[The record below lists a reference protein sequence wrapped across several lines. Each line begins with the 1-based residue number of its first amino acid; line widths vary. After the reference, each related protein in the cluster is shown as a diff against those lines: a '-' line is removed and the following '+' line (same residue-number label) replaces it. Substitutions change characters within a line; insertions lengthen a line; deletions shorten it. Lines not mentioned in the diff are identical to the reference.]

1 MQSSSILCCSTN
13 SFSPSLYF
21 STTQPITVLSGK
33 QINSAPNFSFSS
45 KLPLTSLHTRPP
57 SRFIIQST
65 ATQELVETTSSASGF
80 VETGYIYGV
89 HGFQGEVRVKPSTD
103 FPDLRFSKPGTRW
116 LKQQVSGTETL
127 QEIELVEGRGH
138 PGQSWIVR
146 FNNINTVEQAQ
157 KLVGSTILVTDEDRP
172 VLEEGEFYTHDL
184 IGVRVILKESG
195 EPVGTVVNVFNSG
208 ASDLL
213 HVKLNSL
220 RNIPDQ
226 IGKSKIGAGDSGP
239 LVWVPFVEAIVPTV
253 DLEKREML
261 ITPPKGLLEL
271 NIRSDERSKKERRE
285 LEWKERKKFQRR
297 LIAAKKKLCEM
308 EQQHV
313 FHGFRYGEK
322 DQRNLLAN
330 QIVTVNSKL
339 LQQALQ
345 NIEIPSTRPNLLH
358 ILSAVPRSNTL
369 RVSDNPSSAG
379 SGKLSDPFCKLQSE
393 GCLLTCNGKV
403 VIVLVLEE
411 IAEIE
416 KTSETNLVNSNGNEN
431 VCLLVKALL
440 DDHVRFVKIEDRS
453 TVPLVLVSSAGS
465 VSSLQELFSDHD
477 YFAFD
482 PEKVWFL
489 EEEKLPLVSNSL
501 EGHGKHK
508 ILMKSPW
515 EFLQRPIGS
524 GGVISLLSSQDS
536 LLDQLSE
543 MGVEYIEVCKITQ
556 QRETGH
562 ALLGLVDS
570 CKANVG
576 IHFFK
581 DITSEQD
588 FDVIFSM
595 SFLRKLV
602 KQINKLQFDAVLSCN
617 SYVAKVEKDWI
628 DVIPTAPNSYEFR
641 SSIYSCLDASPINKV
656 CVLDSTDKCIDKSV

>member
-1 MQSSSILCCSTN
+1 MQSSSILCCSSN
-13 SFSPSLYF
+13 SLSPSLYISPSQAVTRF
-21 STTQPITVLSGK
+21 PVK
-33 QINSAPNFSFSS
+33 QINSGRNCSFSS
-45 KLPLTSLHTRPP
+45 KLPSTSLHIHSP
-57 SRFIIQST
+57 SRFIIHSS

-80 VETGYIYGV
+80 VETGYIFGV

-116 LKQQVSGTETL
+116 LKQQVSGTETIK
-127 QEIELVEGRGH
+127 EIDLVEGRGH
-138 PGQSWIVR
+138 PGQSWIVK
-146 FNNINTVEQAQ
+146 FNDINTAEQAQ

-184 IGVRVILKESG
+184 IGMTVILEESR

-213 HVKLNSL
+213 QVKLSSS
-220 RNIPDQ
+220 RIIPNQ
-226 IGKSKIGAGDSGP
+226 IGKSKIGEGDSGP
-239 LVWVPFVEAIVPTV
+239 LVWVPFVEAIVPIV
-253 DLEKREML
+253 DMEKREML

-271 NIRSDERSKKERRE
+271 NVRSDDRSKKERRE
-285 LEWKERKKFQRR
+285 LEWKEKKFQRR

-322 DQRNLLAN
+322 DQTSLLAN

-345 NIEIPSTRPNLLH
+345 SLQIPSTRSNLLD
-358 ILSAVPRSNTL
+358 ILSAVPRSNHL
-369 RVSDNPSSAG
+369 KVSDNPSSAG
-379 SGKLSDPFCKLQSE
+379 SGKLSDPYCKLQRE
-393 GCLLTCNGKV
+393 GRLLTSNGKV
-403 VIVLVLEE
+403 AIVLVLEE
-411 IAEIE
+411 IEKIE
-416 KTSETNLVNSNGNEN
+416 NISDTNLVNSEGNEN
-431 VCLLVKALL
+431 ACLHVNALL
-440 DDHVRFVKIEDRS
+440 DDDMRFVKIEDRT

-465 VSSLQELFSDHD
+465 VSSLQELFIDHD

-489 EEEKLPLVSNSL
+489 EEEKLPLVSSAVR
-501 EGHGKHK
+501 EHGKHK

-515 EFLQRPIGS
+515 EILERPIGS
-524 GGVISLLSSQDS
+524 GGVISLFSSQES
-536 LLDQLSE
+536 LLDQLSD
-543 MGVEYIEVCKITQ
+543 MGVEYIEVCKVNQ
-556 QRETGH
+556 KRENGH

-570 CKANVG
+570 RKANVG
-576 IHFFK
+576 IHLVNG
-581 DITSEQD
+581 ISSQED

-595 SFLRKLV
+595 SFLRKLT
-602 KQINKLQFDAVLSCN
+602 KQINKLQFEAVLGCN
-617 SYVAKVEKDWI
+617 SHVEKVEKDWV

-641 SSIYSCLDASPINKV
+641 SSIYCFLDATPVNKV
-656 CVLDSTDKCIDKSV
+656 CVLDSSSTD

>member
-1 MQSSSILCCSTN
+1 MQSSSILCCSSN
-13 SFSPSLYF
+13 SLSPSLYSSPSQALTLF
-21 STTQPITVLSGK
+21 PGK
-33 QINSAPNFSFSS
+33 QINSGRNFPFSS
-45 KLPLTSLHTRPP
+45 KLPSTSLHIHPP
-57 SRFIIQST
+57 SRFIIHSS

-80 VETGYIYGV
+80 VETGYIFGV

-116 LKQQVSGTETL
+116 LKQQVSGTETIK
-127 QEIELVEGRGH
+127 EIDLVEGRGH
-138 PGQSWIVR
+138 PGQSWIVK
-146 FNNINTVEQAQ
+146 FNDINTAEQAQ

-172 VLEEGEFYTHDL
+172 VLEEGEFYTRDL
-184 IGVRVILKESG
+184 IGMTVILKESR

-213 HVKLNSL
+213 QVKLSSS
-220 RNIPDQ
+220 RNIPNQ
-226 IGKSKIGAGDSGP
+226 IGKSKIGEGDSGP
-239 LVWVPFVEAIVPTV
+239 LVWVPFVEAIVPIV
-253 DLEKREML
+253 DMEKREML

-271 NIRSDERSKKERRE
+271 NVRSDDRSKKERRE

-322 DQRNLLAN
+322 DQTSLLAN

-345 NIEIPSTRPNLLH
+345 SLQIPSTRQAELFIFKMSNLLD
-358 ILSAVPRSNTL
+358 ILSAVPRSNHL
-369 RVSDNPSSAG
+369 KGRLP
-379 SGKLSDPFCKLQSE
+379 
-393 GCLLTCNGKV
+393 LTSNGKV
-403 VIVLVLEE
+403 AIVLVLEE
-411 IAEIE
+411 IEKIE
-416 KTSETNLVNSNGNEN
+416 NISDTNLVNSEGNEN
-431 VCLLVKALL
+431 ACLQVNALL
-440 DDHVRFVKIEDRS
+440 DDDMRFVKIEDRT

-465 VSSLQELFSDHD
+465 VSSLQELFIDHD

-489 EEEKLPLVSNSL
+489 EEEKLPLVSSAVG
-501 EGHGKHK
+501 EHGKHK

-515 EFLQRPIGS
+515 EILERPIGS
-524 GGVISLLSSQDS
+524 GGVISLFSSQES
-536 LLDQLSE
+536 LLDQLSD
-543 MGVEYIEVCKITQ
+543 MGVEYIEVCKINQ
-556 QRETGH
+556 KRENGH

-570 CKANVG
+570 RKANVG
-576 IHFFK
+576 IRLFK
-581 DITSEQD
+581 GISSEED

-595 SFLRKLV
+595 NFLRKLT
-602 KQINKLQFDAVLSCN
+602 KQINKLQFEAVLSCN
-617 SYVAKVEKDWI
+617 SYVEKVEKDWI

-641 SSIYSCLDASPINKV
+641 SSIYCFLDATPVNKV
-656 CVLDSTDKCIDKSV
+656 CVLDSSSTD